1 MPSSTVELLPERFV
15 EAAFSLG
22 TYDSALRTPLVKV
35 LDELLFKNLCYSHKP
50 KKKTRIAPGR
60 GIQNHKFLINE

>member
-22 TYDSALRTPLVKV
+22 TYDSALSTPLVKV
-35 LDELLFKNLCYSHKP
+35 LDELLLKDLCYIHKP
-50 KKKTRIAPGR
+50 KKKPG
-60 GIQNHKFLINE
+60 